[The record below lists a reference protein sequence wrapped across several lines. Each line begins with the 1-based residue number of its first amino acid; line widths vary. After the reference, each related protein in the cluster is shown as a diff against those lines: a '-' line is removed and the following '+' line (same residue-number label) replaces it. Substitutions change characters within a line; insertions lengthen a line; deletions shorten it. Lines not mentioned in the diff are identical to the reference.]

1 MLYTY
6 TAHDLIY
13 PTDEKEWNKQR
24 IVPIPGGQLLVERE
38 DTENGLENSY
48 RVVRLIATDPNLYL
62 DHRYSPGQAFSF
74 FS

>member
-24 IVPIPGGQLLVERE
+24 VLPIPGGQLIVEQE
-38 DTENGLENSY
+38 AADKGLENSY
-48 RVVRLIATDPNLYL
+48 RIVRLIATDPNLYL
-62 DHRYSPGQAFSF
+62 DQRYMPGQTFSF